1 MPAAA
6 DLRTVPNVATIG
18 EVIANNVR
26 AERARRRWSQTQ
38 LGELIGS
45 ARSSVG
51 DLESGRHQVNA
62 GDMVALCRA
71 FGITLA
77 KLMDGADPDDLR
89 ALGL

>member
-1 MPAAA
+1 MGGPA
-6 DLRTVPNVATIG
+6 G
-18 EVIANNVR
+18 
-26 AERARRRWSQTQ
+26 SQAQ

-51 DLESGRHQVNA
+51 DLESGRHKATADDTVI
-62 GDMVALCRA
+62 LCRV
-71 FGITLA
+71 FGIALV

>member
-1 MPAAA
+1 MPPVGN
-6 DLRTVPNVATIG
+6 LHTVPRMATIG

-38 LGELIGS
+38 LGDLIGS

-51 DLESGRHQVNA
+51 DLESGRHRANA
-62 GDMVALCRA
+62 DDMVALCRA

-77 KLMDGADPDDLR
+77 KLMDGADPEDLR
-89 ALGL
+89 TLGL